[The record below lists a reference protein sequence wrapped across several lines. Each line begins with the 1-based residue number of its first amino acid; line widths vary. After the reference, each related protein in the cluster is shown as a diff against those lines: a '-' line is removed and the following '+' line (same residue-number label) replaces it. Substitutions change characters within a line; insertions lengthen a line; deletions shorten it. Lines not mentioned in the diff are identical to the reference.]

1 MKKHTCILWII
12 LCSFNL
18 IYGQEHKITIEAQLD
33 DQKDILQI
41 NQSIIY
47 HNTSDSILNN
57 IILHNWINGYKNNKS
72 PLANRLIEDYDKSL
86 FFAKQKDRGYSTIN
100 NLNVD
105 YEKVKFFEEEDNKI
119 DIIRIVLNTP
129 LKPKTSTLINVTY
142 TVKIPNSKFTSY
154 GKTKSGYHLRYWYL
168 IPAVFHD
175 NWKVMSNLN
184 MDDLLTNST
193 NYNIKIRLPKYYHL
207 SSNLKEYKTEKATM
221 NEFLL
226 NGKQMT
232 EVLMNIDI
240 EDKYRSFRTNDFEI
254 KTDLFNTNI
263 DNKLSTN
270 ILNRQLFIIEK

>member
-105 YEKVKFFEEEDNKI
+105 YEKVKFFEEEEMK
-119 DIIRIVLNTP
+119 RR
-129 LKPKTSTLINVTY
+129 LIKEPVYINEGGVVTED
-142 TVKIPNSKFTSY
+142 PMDF
-154 GKTKSGYHLRYWYL
+154 
-168 IPAVFHD
+168 
-175 NWKVMSNLN
+175 SNLPPIN
-184 MDDLLTNST
+184 
-193 NYNIKIRLPKYYHL
+193 
-207 SSNLKEYKTEKATM
+207 
-221 NEFLL
+221 
-226 NGKQMT
+226 
-232 EVLMNIDI
+232 
-240 EDKYRSFRTNDFEI
+240 
-254 KTDLFNTNI
+254 
-263 DNKLSTN
+263 
-270 ILNRQLFIIEK
+270 